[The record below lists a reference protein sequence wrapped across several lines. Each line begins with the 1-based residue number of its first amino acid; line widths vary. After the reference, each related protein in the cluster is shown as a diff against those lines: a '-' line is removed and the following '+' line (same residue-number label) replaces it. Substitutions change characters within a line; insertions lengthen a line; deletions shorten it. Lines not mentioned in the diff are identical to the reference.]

1 MHGIRSWAL
10 CSKRNHFAEESGSL
24 FRSPGSRDHV
34 QPRRKD
40 FVSFEH
46 AKAAKV
52 SKDHV
57 SWCHMEI
64 SIWKK
69 WWMLGEAEHEGWK
82 MLEISDST
90 DDSNRGH
97 LLEGLD
103 VAAESY
109 PQEYSGQ
116 VVWVTWIGKS
126 VRQIQFWCNAGHY
139 LSVSTVSYSKFAIL
153 IVWYCL
159 YNTQIPPGFMHD
171 LQCCVFCAALLLA
184 RLVHVKKLLKIEAS
198 CIRSRRW
205 AWGARGAHWSQQA
218 QGQERNM
225 FAAVLH
231 FVIASPAFQMP
242 NGAGCWPQSRQ
253 RPRIE
258 IWRSHSLCR
267 IDVQSLMRNIM
278 KHQLAK
284 TWWHGDM

>member
-1 MHGIRSWAL
+1 M
-10 CSKRNHFAEESGSL
+10 
-24 FRSPGSRDHV
+24 
-34 QPRRKD
+34 
-40 FVSFEH
+40 
-46 AKAAKV
+46 
-52 SKDHV
+52 
-57 SWCHMEI
+57 
-64 SIWKK
+64 
-69 WWMLGEAEHEGWK
+69 
-82 MLEISDST
+82 
-90 DDSNRGH
+90 
-97 LLEGLD
+97 
-103 VAAESY
+103 
-109 PQEYSGQ
+109 
-116 VVWVTWIGKS
+116 
-126 VRQIQFWCNAGHY
+126 QITIYQI
-139 LSVSTVSYSKFAIL
+139 LSVSTVSYWKFAIL
-153 IVWYCL
+153 IVCIIHRSRPASCMI
-159 YNTQIPPGFMHD
+159 YNAVF
-171 LQCCVFCAALLLA
+171 FCAALLLA
-184 RLVHVKKLLKIEAS
+184 RLVHVKKLLKIEAR

>member
-1 MHGIRSWAL
+1 MGYVVGRCAAREITL
-10 CSKRNHFAEESGSL
+10 QRNQVHSFDLQDPETMSSQG
-24 FRSPGSRDHV
+24 G
-34 QPRRKD
+34 KD

-46 AKAAKV
+46 AKAAKAAKV
-52 SKDHV
+52 SKDQV

-153 IVWYCL
+153 IVWYC
-159 YNTQIPPGFMHD
+159 IIHRSRP
-171 LQCCVFCAALLLA
+171 
-184 RLVHVKKLLKIEAS
+184 AS
-198 CIRSRRW
+198 CMIYNAVFFVQPCYLP
-205 AWGARGAHWSQQA
+205 AWF
-218 QGQERNM
+218 M
-225 FAAVLH
+225 
-231 FVIASPAFQMP
+231 
-242 NGAGCWPQSRQ
+242 
-253 RPRIE
+253 
-258 IWRSHSLCR
+258 WRSCSRLKPAASGADGERGEHVERTDRNKPKDRSVTCLL
-267 IDVQSLMRNIM
+267 QSF
-278 KHQLAK
+278 
-284 TWWHGDM
+284 TS

>member
-1 MHGIRSWAL
+1 MSFIVITVHGIRSWAL

-24 FRSPGSRDHV
+24 FRSRGSRDHV

-46 AKAAKV
+46 AKAANV

-64 SIWKK
+64 SIPWKK

-82 MLEISDST
+82 MLEDAGRCWKMLEICLGLLHNLEFLFLYMILPFSESAFISDST
-90 DDSNRGH
+90 DDSNRAGH

-103 VAAESY
+103 VAPAESY

-126 VRQIQFWCNAGHY
+126 VRQIQFWCNADHY
-139 LSVSTVSYSKFAIL
+139 LSDFISVHSIIL
-153 IVWYCL
+153 KIRNFNCL

-171 LQCCVFCAALLLA
+171 LQCCVFLCSLATCPLGSCEEAAQDWSPLHQEQTVSVGSTWSALIA
-184 RLVHVKKLLKIEAS
+184 TSPRT
-198 CIRSRRW
+198 
-205 AWGARGAHWSQQA
+205 GA
-218 QGQERNM
+218 
-225 FAAVLH
+225 
-231 FVIASPAFQMP
+231 
-242 NGAGCWPQSRQ
+242 
-253 RPRIE
+253 
-258 IWRSHSLCR
+258 
-267 IDVQSLMRNIM
+267 
-278 KHQLAK
+278 
-284 TWWHGDM
+284 